1 MTQVETIR
9 GPVGISA
16 LGRVL
21 VHEHVFLMNMEYTQN
36 YRPDFFEE
44 TTVARAAAKLNALK
58 AAGFD
63 TIIDL
68 TVLGLG
74 RHIPNLAR
82 VAAQTEINMI
92 VSTGAYT
99 FDEVPGPFAFY
110 GPGLLCDAP
119 EPMIN
124 HFVRDIVQGIAGTGV
139 KAGELKCAIDLA
151 GLKPGVERIMRAV
164 ARTHLIT
171 GTPITVHTA
180 PQAQTGLVVQRVL
193 AEEGVNL
200 EDVIIGH
207 CGDTNDIDYLMK
219 LADRGSILGM
229 DRFGV
234 NFTITTGERVK
245 TIVEMVKRGYVDH
258 LTLSHDCACWSDFFP
273 TVEAYNTAMPDHH
286 YLHIHRQVIP
296 ALLEAGVTQDQI
308 DKMFIDNPRRHFEAA
323 ARRFAVRNPSSII
336 RPNSSSGLPA
346 AMQNADSGKTRGES
360 GNGCHHG
367 GTERASRTR

>member
-1 MTQVETIR
+1 
-9 GPVGISA
+9 
-16 LGRVL
+16 
-21 VHEHVFLMNMEYTQN
+21 MNMEYTQN

-58 AAGFD
+58 ASGID

-82 VAAQTEINMI
+82 VAAQTEVNMI

-119 EPMIN
+119 EPMID
-124 HFVRDIVQGIAGTGV
+124 HFVKDIVHGIAGTGI
-139 KAGELKCAIDLA
+139 KAGELKCAIDMP

-164 ARTHLIT
+164 ARTHIVT

-180 PQAQTGLVVQRVL
+180 PLAQTGLVVQRVL

-207 CGDTNDIDYLMK
+207 CGDTNDVEYLTR

-229 DRFGV
+229 DRFGI
-234 NFTITTGERVK
+234 NFTITTEERVK

-273 TVEAYNTAMPDHH
+273 TVETYNAAMPDHH
-286 YLHIHRQVIP
+286 YLHIHQQVIP
-296 ALLEAGVTQDQI
+296 ALLQAGVTQDQI
-308 DKMFIDNPRRHFEAA
+308 DKMFIHNPRRHFEAA
-323 ARRFAVRNPSSII
+323 ARRFAARNPSSRV
-336 RPNSSSGLPA
+336 RPNSTNTG
-346 AMQNADSGKTRGES
+346 GE
-360 GNGCHHG
+360 
-367 GTERASRTR
+367 RK